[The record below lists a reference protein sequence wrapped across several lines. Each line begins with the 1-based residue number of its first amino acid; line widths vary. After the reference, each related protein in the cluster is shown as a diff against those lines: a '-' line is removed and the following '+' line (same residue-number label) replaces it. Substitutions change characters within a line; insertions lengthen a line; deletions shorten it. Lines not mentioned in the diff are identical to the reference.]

1 MEFYIQKPLSYSY
14 DALEPF
20 IDARTMELHYTK
32 HHAGYLSNFNRALK
46 EWEGF
51 EAKPIE
57 DLLSD
62 LNSIP
67 EKIRQSVINNG
78 GGFYNHALFWEMMTP
93 DDEKRHLK
101 DGPLLSLINDAYGDL
116 EGFKK
121 IFSEKAM
128 SLFGSG
134 WVWLVQKTDGSL
146 DIRLNSF
153 QNNPLMKNPSLN
165 ILLGLDVWEHA
176 YYLKYQNRRA
186 EYIENWWNVVNWE
199 FVESQLNLN

>member
-199 FVESQLNLN
+199 FVES